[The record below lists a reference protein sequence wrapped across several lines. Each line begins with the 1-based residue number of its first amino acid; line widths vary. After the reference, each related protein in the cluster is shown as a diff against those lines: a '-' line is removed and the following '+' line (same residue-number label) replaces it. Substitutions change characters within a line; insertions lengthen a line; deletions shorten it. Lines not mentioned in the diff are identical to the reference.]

1 MTNSGGTSTDVVD
14 ILTTDHQ
21 EMVALIGRIEIEI
34 ARVEGISHFMLW
46 FMDAP
51 HNDGMELFALGY
63 SWGGY
68 ESLMLPIDINRTRY
82 AGKAPAPGYLL
93 RLHIG
98 LECVDDLKADLG
110 NFLHSLA

>member
-1 MTNSGGTSTDVVD
+1 MPQDRN
-14 ILTTDHQ
+14 H
-21 EMVALIGRIEIEI
+21 ALWKRDCHGSNGLVSIEFQPELSAAAIEAAIDATKIFGIG
-34 ARVEGISHFMLW
+34 S
-46 FMDAP
+46 
-51 HNDGMELFALGY
+51 

-82 AGKAPAPGYLL
+82 AGKAASPGYLL

-98 LECVDDLKADLG
+98 LECVDDLKADLS